1 MTPVFEALLVLVLL
15 LNLIALGTSRI
26 RAVIR
31 TVAIQGVVL
40 GIMPLLVH
48 EVIDVRVV
56 LVSLAT
62 MAMKGVVIPIMLQKA
77 MRDVQIKREVEP
89 FIGLIASMLLGALAT
104 GLAVALSQF
113 LPLDDI
119 QSSAGAL
126 GTSGGASEGAR
137 LIVPTS
143 LATVLTGFLLLTTRL
158 KAITQVLGYLV
169 LENGVFIFGLLLIE
183 AMPFMVELGVLL
195 DLLVA
200 IFVMGIILNHINREF
215 STLDT
220 RQLAALKD

>member
-1 MTPVFEALLVLVLL
+1 MTPLFETLLVLVLL

-31 TVAIQGVVL
+31 TVAIQGVAL
-40 GIMPLLVH
+40 GLMPLVVH
-48 EVIDVRVV
+48 ESLDLHII

-62 MAMKGVVIPIMLQKA
+62 IAMKGVIIPSMLQKA

-89 FIGLIASMLLGALAT
+89 FIGLIPSMLLGAAAT
-104 GLAVALSQF
+104 AVAVILAQF
-113 LPLDDI
+113 LPLDDAHG
-119 QSSAGAL
+119 AGL
-126 GTSGGASEGAR
+126 V
-137 LIVPTS
+137 VPTS

-158 KAITQVLGYLV
+158 KAISQVLGYLV
-169 LENGVFIFGLLLIE
+169 LENGVFIFGLLLLE
-183 AMPFMVELGVLL
+183 AMPLQVEMGVLL

-215 STLDT
+215 SSLDT
-220 RQLAALKD
+220 RQLSTLRD